1 MGAMALLTSG
11 WNFIKMGFS
20 VLGKFLGSLN
30 SQGVAG
36 LIVALVLSAVAVHQ
50 WSIARHWHKQSDQN
64 AKLYQR
70 ELDHD
75 AKIAK
80 QAVDLKTKIDGL
92 TINISHL
99 LKEQND
105 AQNARIHS
113 AADDLRMRGPGK
125 AACPGNPGFAAA
137 PGRSQQPA
145 GTGNAAVA
153 QVRDSGGISLIALP
167 FADTVDFGEEHDRY
181 RTEAMTWREWYKRLT
196 EIWPK
201 PDQGRK

>member
-1 MGAMALLTSG
+1 MGAMALLTGG
-11 WNFIKMGFS
+11 WNLIKMGFS

-30 SQGVAG
+30 SQGIIG
-36 LIVALVLSAVAVHQ
+36 LIVTLILSTVAVHQ
-50 WSIARHWHKQSDQN
+50 LGNARHWHKQSDQN
-64 AKLYQR
+64 ARLYQR

-80 QAVDLKTKIDGL
+80 QAVDLKQKIDGL

-125 AACPGNPGFAAA
+125 AACPSNPGLAAA
-137 PGRSQQPA
+137 PGRSQQPIGA
-145 GTGNAAVA
+145 GNAAVA
-153 QVRDSGGISLIALP
+153 PVHDSGGISLIALP

-196 EIWPK
+196 AIWPK
-201 PDQGRK
+201 PNQERK